1 MESTTLAPPGPD
13 VSKASLVVGTIS
25 FLHLI
30 SWTLYAARIWTRM
43 RPISRLFVDDYLI
56 TLAVLFDLASYI
68 FLMIAVHYGI
78 GRHNYYVPTDQEV
91 LAEKWLFL
99 SQPVFPWSLAF
110 SKMSIACMLIRIRR
124 DQRVWAWGMY
134 FIMAFVVLIAINTNA
149 FQLSLCRPLWAVWDH
164 SNSEAQCMDMTVAQ
178 TSIYVNSALNV
189 VTDFALSL
197 APITF
202 IVHLQRPLRE
212 KIAVAFMMG
221 LGIFASSACIAK
233 TFHVKD
239 YGKTGDSLMDCVPI
253 TIWSM
258 VEMQLAIIASC
269 IPCLKQLFERG
280 LRRFGLLS
288 TQDAGDSFTGSRNY
302 QTYPGPNF
310 RTRQET
316 SDDYGHHL
324 TSIQQSPRSPRSNKA
339 ARNSGVGAESIESSE
354 IPIMRPDSTGTD
366 YIQTQSAPPGRGS
379 FYFNF
384 AVNPGL
390 NPNQRDDRGPRP
402 ERW

>member
-1 MESTTLAPPGPD
+1 MESTVLAPPGPD

-30 SWTLYAARIWTRM
+30 SWTLYGARIWTRL
-43 RPISRLFVDDYLI
+43 RPIPRLFVDDYLI
-56 TLAVLFDLASYI
+56 TLAVLFDLASYV

-78 GRHNYYVPTDQEV
+78 GRHNYYVPTDHEV

-110 SKMSIACMLIRIRR
+110 SKMSIACMLVRIRR
-124 DQRVWAWGMY
+124 DQRVWAWSMY
-134 FIMAFVVLIAINTNA
+134 FIMVFVVLIAINTNV
-149 FQLSLCRPLWAVWDH
+149 FQLSMCRPLWAVWDRSDPNAH
-164 SNSEAQCMDMTVAQ
+164 CMDPVVAQ

-202 IVHLQRPLRE
+202 IIHLQRPLRE
-212 KIAVAFMMG
+212 KIVVACIMG

-233 TFHVKD
+233 TFHVQD
-239 YGKTGDSLMDCVPI
+239 YGKTGDSLMDCVPV

-280 LRRFGLLS
+280 LRRLGLLS
-288 TQDAGDSFTGSRNY
+288 TQHSSDSSTGTRAY

-310 RTRQET
+310 KTRQET
-316 SDDYGHHL
+316 KDDSGHHL
-324 TSIQQSPRSPRSNKA
+324 TPMQRSPHSPHYNKA
-339 ARNSGVGAESIESSE
+339 LRNSSADNESMESSE
-354 IPIMRPDSTGTD
+354 IPIMRSESSTTD
-366 YIQTQSAPPGRGS
+366 YIQPLSAPPGRAS

-384 AVNPGL
+384 AVNPDL
-390 NPNQRDDRGPRP
+390 NRNMRHDGEPG
-402 ERW
+402 